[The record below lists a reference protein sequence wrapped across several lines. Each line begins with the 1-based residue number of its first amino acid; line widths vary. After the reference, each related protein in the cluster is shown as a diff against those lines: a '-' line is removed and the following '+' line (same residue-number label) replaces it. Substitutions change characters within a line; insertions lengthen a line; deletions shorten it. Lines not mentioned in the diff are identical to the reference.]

1 MQTVHLRHR
10 LEVAGR
16 HAWFLFKALLRQNT
30 KTDKNYFAGD
40 AAVRLSNGSL
50 PPGVRITC
58 SGRRDGVGKQAMAR
72 ISCMNFAKAFGATY
86 VDTPFVRIGHAPGE
100 MKDWVA
106 AWEQRF
112 NFGKGEERI
121 GDRDYEIVDYEDYLL
136 NGRQITDKVV
146 LRFQQC
152 YWFNR
157 RYPDSFETIAPS
169 LRNKFGTPP
178 RMPARD
184 RLVVAIHV
192 RRGDVGRGKNV
203 QRFTPNARILR
214 SIGELRGI
222 LDALGLK
229 AVFQIHSE
237 GDPRDFAEFSQIGCE
252 LFLDTDAT
260 WTMGKLAEAD
270 ILVMA
275 KSSFSYI
282 SAILNEG
289 VKFYEPMF
297 DPPMSSWIVREKDGT
312 FDLKRARE
320 SIEAY
325 VSSHQPAPPAESTR
339 DSLLAPS
346 LTPASDVGV
355 VPT

>member
-1 MQTVHLRHR
+1 
-10 LEVAGR
+10 
-16 HAWFLFKALLRQNT
+16 
-30 KTDKNYFAGD
+30 
-40 AAVRLSNGSL
+40 
-50 PPGVRITC
+50 
-58 SGRRDGVGKQAMAR
+58 
-72 ISCMNFAKAFGATY
+72 
-86 VDTPFVRIGHAPGE
+86 
-100 MKDWVA
+100 
-106 AWEQRF
+106 
-112 NFGKGEERI
+112 
-121 GDRDYEIVDYEDYLL
+121 
-136 NGRQITDKVV
+136 V

-157 RYPDSFETIAPS
+157 RYPDSFEAIAPS

-178 RMPARD
+178 RTPARD
-184 RLVVAIHV
+184 RLVIAIHV
-192 RRGDVGRGKNV
+192 RRGDVGRGRNT

-222 LDALGLK
+222 LDKLGLE

-237 GDPRDFAEFSQIGCE
+237 GDPSDFAEFSRIGYE

-282 SAILNEG
+282 AAILSEG

-297 DPPMSSWIVREKDGT
+297 DPPMSSWITRRKDGT
-312 FDLKRARE
+312 FDVTRARE
-320 SIEAY
+320 SILAY
-325 VSSHQPAPPAESTR
+325 MSSHQPAPPAESAR
-339 DSLLAPS
+339 GSLLTPS
-346 LTPASDVGV
+346 SDIGV

>member
-16 HAWFLFKALLRQNT
+16 HAWFRFKVLLRQNT

-40 AAVRLSNGSL
+40 AAIRLCNGGL
-50 PPGVRITC
+50 PQGVRITC
-58 SGRRDGVGKQAMAR
+58 SGRSDGVGKQAMAR

-86 VDTPFVRIGHAPGE
+86 VDTPFVHIDHAPGR

-121 GDRDYEIVDYEDYLL
+121 GDRDYEIVDYQDYLL
-136 NGRQITDKVV
+136 NGREITDKVV
-146 LRFQQC
+146 LRLQQC

-157 RYPDSFETIAPS
+157 RYPDSLEAIAPS

-178 RMPARD
+178 RTPAKD

-192 RRGDVGRGKNV
+192 RRGDVGQGRNT

-214 SIGELRGI
+214 SIAELRGI
-222 LDALGLK
+222 LDELGLE

-237 GDPRDFAEFSQIGCE
+237 GDPSEFAEFSRIGCE

-282 SAILNEG
+282 AAILSEG
-289 VKFYEPMF
+289 IKFYEPMF
-297 DPPMSSWIVREKDGT
+297 DPPLSSWIARRKDGT

-320 SIEAY
+320 SIKAY
-325 VSSHQPAPPAESTR
+325 TTSHQPAPPAESALV
-339 DSLLAPS
+339 SLLTPS
-346 LTPASDVGV
+346 SDVGV